1 MMMMMMIF
9 VLSLVEGF
17 CPIALGQYYD
27 GQYLKLLIVIM
38 IMIAMMM
45 MMMMMMTMTGQHLM
59 ALIGKNLPALFLVS
73 KKGLGQTN

>member
-1 MMMMMMIF
+1 MMMMMIF

-45 MMMMMMTMTGQHLM
+45 MMTMTGQHLM